1 MISITELPVGIEH
14 DDELADTSAEIE
26 TLTQDAA
33 VSLRAGARVIA
44 CGCEFVV
51 KSVRVYDLA
60 SGGALVQI
68 SAVTPAGHTV
78 GLTVTR

>member
-1 MISITELPVGIEH
+1 MISVTELPVGIEH
-14 DDELADTSAEIE
+14 DEELDDTGAEIE
-26 TLTQDAA
+26 TLTQNDAVA
-33 VSLRAGARVIA
+33 LRSGSRVIA